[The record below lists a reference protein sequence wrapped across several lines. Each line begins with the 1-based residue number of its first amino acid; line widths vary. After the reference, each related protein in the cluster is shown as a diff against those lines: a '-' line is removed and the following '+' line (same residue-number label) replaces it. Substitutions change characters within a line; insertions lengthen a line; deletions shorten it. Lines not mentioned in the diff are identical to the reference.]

1 MQNSFLR
8 ANFSP
13 LAVCPPVELCL
24 LMELFLLE
32 RGAMAHPQHTKR
44 RNCWDPQ
51 VRASPTWHLCLVW
64 PNACKHTGSCKSQK
78 QSSLVCNITYINKAQ
93 LANVGAAPQWQ
104 ALLHLVSKSSTAPN
118 LQFSFLQRACFCHAL
133 KARAESVPTARNVVI
148 PSCFSFAYFK
158 GSSSSY

>member
-8 ANFSP
+8 AKFSP

-64 PNACKHTGSCKSQK
+64 PNARKHTGSCKSQK
-78 QSSLVCNITYINKAQ
+78 QSSLVCNITYTNKAQ

-104 ALLHLVSKSSTAPN
+104 GFATSGVKVIDCPQLAVLLPATCMLLPCPKSESRIRTHSKECGNP
-118 LQFSFLQRACFCHAL
+118 FMF
-133 KARAESVPTARNVVI
+133 
-148 PSCFSFAYFK
+148 
-158 GSSSSY
+158 